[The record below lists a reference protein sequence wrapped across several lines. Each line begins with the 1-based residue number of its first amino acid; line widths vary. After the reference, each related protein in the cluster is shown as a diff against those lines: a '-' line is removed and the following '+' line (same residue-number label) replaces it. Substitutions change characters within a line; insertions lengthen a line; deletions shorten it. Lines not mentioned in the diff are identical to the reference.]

1 MLMEGLFDILGPLS
15 GTDVDDKGA
24 NTLMPGEI
32 AIDGPEAETADGP
45 GMKIE
50 TIFDI
55 GMVTSGGTTVTVTD
69 PLEIVWL
76 VVVIVKVFGPKGAF
90 AAIVTVIGSCVL
102 LPPLLMTAV
111 TLGSEKVTCPIVG
124 RFWPEI
130 VTTIVVPCA
139 TRGGSTEVIA
149 GPGMTVNG

>member
-1 MLMEGLFDILGPLS
+1 MGPLFDALAPLRGIDVIS
-15 GTDVDDKGA
+15 KGT

-76 VVVIVKVFGPKGAF
+76 VVVTVKVFGPKEAF

-102 LPPLLMTAV
+102 LPPLLMIAV
-111 TLGSEKVTCPIVG
+111 TIGSEKVTCPIVG
-124 RFWPEI
+124 RFCPEI

-139 TRGGSTEVIA
+139 MRGGSTEVIA
-149 GPGMTVNG
+149 GPW